1 MPVPGKSNFY
11 FNGLSGD
18 LYNKGV
24 GLFKQA
30 AVPGTPL
37 PGAIAQGG
45 QVPSGSLSVSEIL
58 APILGGAA
66 NASAVEERKSIANTL
81 LDEVKASMTQ
91 NILQNV
97 LNPFGGFQ

>member
-1 MPVPGKSNFY
+1 MEKINQKQI
-11 FNGLSGD
+11 NRENL
-18 LYNKGV
+18 LNKGV

-30 AVPGTPL
+30 AVPGAPL
-37 PGAIAQGG
+37 PGAITQGG

-66 NASAVEERKSIANTL
+66 NASDVEERKSIANTL

-97 LNPFGGFQ
+97 LNPFGGFA